1 MNEKKEFLT
10 EERLKKGIWITGVL
24 IVVVVALLFGY
35 WYWLNRPATGPS
47 QILQK
52 SITEKEQQVKK
63 QPNSKSAHLELAQLY
78 LQAKRFD
85 DAIDEC
91 KAVLKMSPEDSLAY
105 TFLGIA
111 YEAKG
116 NTRTAIDYYN
126 KAINKSESSQ
136 MKGLNPAFTESVFR
150 LGRIYM
156 NQKKYDKAIELFTKS
171 VQYNSID
178 SDARYNL
185 GVAYL
190 RSGKYDQ
197 AIEQLTVA
205 TRYVPDYYEAQY
217 ALGQAY
223 EKKGD
228 KEDAIKQYK
237 LTLKYKS
244 DYQPAKDALARL
256 QK

>member
-1 MNEKKEFLT
+1 MNGKREFLT
-10 EERLKKGIWITGVL
+10 EERLKKGIWITG
-24 IVVVVALLFGY
+24 IGIIVALAALFGY
-35 WYWLNRPATGPS
+35 WYYLNRPASGPS
-47 QILQK
+47 FILQK

-63 QPNSKSAHLELAQLY
+63 QPNSKSTHLELAQLY

-91 KAVLKMSPEDSLAY
+91 KAVLKLSPEDSVAY
-105 TFLGIA
+105 TFMGIA
-111 YEAKG
+111 YEEKG
-116 NTRTAIDYYN
+116 NTKTAIDYYN
-126 KAINKSESSQ
+126 KAIKKSESSE

-156 NQKKYDKAIELFTKS
+156 DQKKYDKAIELFTKS

-185 GVAYL
+185 GLAYL

-197 AIEQLTVA
+197 AIEQLSVA

-223 EKKGD
+223 EKKGS
-228 KEDAIKQYK
+228 KEEAIKQYK
-237 LTLKYKS
+237 LTLKYEP
-244 DYQPAKDALARL
+244 DYKPAKDALARL
-256 QK
+256 EK